1 MYKTTFRIFKI
12 IFAYLFFLLSGKLS
26 DDNVLQ
32 FNIYSKG
39 EQSKIVEA
47 YLWLFIKKR
56 QRVPVRA
63 KGRRIIIHVYEINP
77 ETGNETLMTSLKTR
91 IKKSQY
97 QKIVLPVQRLSAYTA
112 DRISSMTLPDI
123 KKGTKNDVSPS
134 AKATGVNAL
143 RLRITCERCG
153 RKIRPMLLYKSRRK
167 KRPSDRLRFLR
178 TRRLNK
184 DKPFLILY
192 RQQA

>member
-1 MYKTTFRIFKI
+1 MIITF
-12 IFAYLFFLLSGKLS
+12 LSFFSGKVS

-39 EQSKIVEA
+39 DHSKIVEA

-56 QRVPVRA
+56 QRLSVRA

-97 QKIVLPVQRLSAYTA
+97 QKIVLPVQRLSAYTNSKM
-112 DRISSMTLPDI
+112 SSSKNI
-123 KKGTKNDVSPS
+123 ANGKKGTKADASGSGGV
-134 AKATGVNAL
+134 TGGRPINVL

-153 RKIRPMLLYKSRRK
+153 RKMRPMLLYKSRRK

-178 TRRLNK
+178 MRQLNK
-184 DKPFLILY
+184 DKPFLIIY
-192 RQQA
+192 KQQA